1 MSSHSTSQIHTAPSL
16 IGRAGGESG
25 NAPERNLIV
34 SALDHGTVIDHIPC
48 DRLFEVINLL
58 HLEQMTSKVTIG
70 YNLKSNKMGTKS
82 IIKIADRFFTDE
94 ELNQLSVVAPNVTLT
109 IIRDYEVVEKR
120 SVELPDELRGIV
132 HCDNPKCITNNEP
145 MQTLFHVTD
154 KKNGIIHCH
163 YCNHE
168 QDIKQ
173 VKLV

>member
-1 MSSHSTSQIHTAPSL
+1 MDTFNNNPSPAISLAHTESQGVET
-16 IGRAGGESG
+16 GR
-25 NAPERNLIV
+25 NMIV

-58 HLEQMTSKVTIG
+58 HLDQMTSKVTIG
-70 YNLKSNKMGTKS
+70 FNLKSHKMGTKS
-82 IIKIADRFFTDE
+82 IIKVADKFFSDE
-94 ELNQLSVVAPNVTLT
+94 ELNQLSVVAPDVTLV

-120 SVELPDELRGIV
+120 PVKLPEELRGIV

-145 MQTLFHVTD
+145 MQTLFHVVD
-154 KKNGIIHCH
+154 KRHGIIRCH

-168 QDIKQ
+168 QNIKQ